1 MEQAFT
7 RKWHSDLA
15 LEGKSDFL
23 RQGRV
28 IKGKEWQIRCGW
40 GLGEWGE
47 VEIHRAG
54 AEAVGCPKLQ
64 SKNFKLYANR
74 PVLSNT
80 GATTHMWLFSLK
92 CG

>member
-47 VEIHRAG
+47 VEIRRAG

-64 SKNFKLYANR
+64 SKNFKLYAIDLCC
-74 PVLSNT
+74 PIQQPLPT
-80 GATTHMWLFSLK
+80 
-92 CG
+92 CGYSV